1 MEQDYRKDS
10 IKESNITVFNTD
22 PSQFLEYQ
30 IQKEIKRLYKEYLF
44 IIEKIFN
51 GQDEF
56 LEKLRMSLPPQ
67 YKIYVDVGEF
77 LTDSKYEE
85 IRKEILDRGNT
96 TTRTLVEELKK
107 YLIDFK
113 K

>member
-1 MEQDYRKDS
+1 MEQDYKKDS

-30 IQKEIKRLYKEYLF
+30 IQKEIKRLYKEYLT
-44 IIEKIFN
+44 IIERIFN

-56 LEKLRMSLPPQ
+56 LEKLRVSLPQQ

-85 IRKEILDRGNT
+85 IRKEVLDRGNA
-96 TTRTLVEELKK
+96 TTRSLSEELKK
-107 YLIDFK
+107 YLVEFK